1 MKRQVRY
8 CAKMG
13 KHALSGETRN
23 AFLVKLGE
31 QLTVPV
37 CKSARI
43 LRRRPNGT

>member
-8 CAKMG
+8 YAKMG

-23 AFLVKLGE
+23 AFLVRLGE
-31 QLTVPV
+31 QFNN
-37 CKSARI
+37 SAWI